1 MKILFRTSGGRISKK
16 QLGLG
21 HIYRCINLS
30 RELLSHDIVFLIEDY
45 GSVSSLL
52 KENNLKYIK
61 LKPGLSES
69 SDIQTSLKI
78 IKEKKIDLVIAD
90 KYGLTNKYSQAIK
103 KITKLVVISDLKNIQ
118 YDADLLVNGFI
129 GYKNKIMKNKYGT
142 KCLLGPKY
150 QILNSNYA
158 KKKST
163 TRKKIDILATFG
175 GFDSANIMPILIKSL
190 KNNMNDFR
198 IKIILGSSTKKNS
211 ELTRLVRKYKK
222 NMTILQKVPNMRKE
236 ISETKFA
243 FCGGGIT
250 TYEFALMQV
259 PFAIICQYPHQ
270 LITSK
275 EWEKL
280 GIALNLGKL
289 TNSTPKK
296 IQNIVNNLEKTTKK
310 LKTNR
315 SYVDG
320 LGSKRIK
327 KEIIFL
333 K

>member
-142 KCLLGPKY
+142 KSFSDDTFVSKLMLSKVSSSLDNLTSSLASDCSVYTELSIEIELVLG
-150 QILNSNYA
+150 N
-158 KKKST
+158 
-163 TRKKIDILATFG
+163 G
-175 GFDSANIMPILIKSL
+175 
-190 KNNMNDFR
+190 
-198 IKIILGSSTKKNS
+198 
-211 ELTRLVRKYKK
+211 
-222 NMTILQKVPNMRKE
+222 
-236 ISETKFA
+236 
-243 FCGGGIT
+243 
-250 TYEFALMQV
+250 
-259 PFAIICQYPHQ
+259 
-270 LITSK
+270 
-275 EWEKL
+275 
-280 GIALNLGKL
+280 
-289 TNSTPKK
+289 
-296 IQNIVNNLEKTTKK
+296 
-310 LKTNR
+310 
-315 SYVDG
+315 
-320 LGSKRIK
+320 
-327 KEIIFL
+327 
-333 K
+333 

>member
-61 LKPGLSES
+61 LKPGLSEN

-158 KKKST
+158 KKK
-163 TRKKIDILATFG
+163 I
-175 GFDSANIMPILIKSL
+175 
-190 KNNMNDFR
+190 
-198 IKIILGSSTKKNS
+198 
-211 ELTRLVRKYKK
+211 Y
-222 NMTILQKVPNMRKE
+222 
-236 ISETKFA
+236 
-243 FCGGGIT
+243 
-250 TYEFALMQV
+250 Y
-259 PFAIICQYPHQ
+259 
-270 LITSK
+270 
-275 EWEKL
+275 
-280 GIALNLGKL
+280 
-289 TNSTPKK
+289 
-296 IQNIVNNLEKTTKK
+296 
-310 LKTNR
+310 
-315 SYVDG
+315 
-320 LGSKRIK
+320 
-327 KEIIFL
+327 
-333 K
+333 